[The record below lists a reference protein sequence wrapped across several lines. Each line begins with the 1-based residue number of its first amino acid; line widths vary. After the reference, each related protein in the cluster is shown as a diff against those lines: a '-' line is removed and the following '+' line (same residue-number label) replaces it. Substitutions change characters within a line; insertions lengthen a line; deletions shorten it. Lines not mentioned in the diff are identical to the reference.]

1 METKRKACRSGRH
14 GTWLSSS
21 GFALALGGYRARK
34 HALRAEARK
43 HALRAVAATLKRFI
57 SFTLKL
63 CGGPSLRAG
72 TFRFLP
78 SPQALK
84 PSSPQALKPSSPHA
98 LKPSSPQA
106 LKPSSPQA
114 LKPSSPQALKPSSP
128 LALLLA
134 LLLGKRSTKGAGFS
148 FLVQER
154 GIGCTGSGEF
164 TVLFAP
170 DFDGHTKESE
180 AQKARCDED

>member
-1 METKRKACRSGRH
+1 
-14 GTWLSSS
+14 
-21 GFALALGGYRARK
+21 
-34 HALRAEARK
+34 
-43 HALRAVAATLKRFI
+43 
-57 SFTLKL
+57 
-63 CGGPSLRAG
+63 
-72 TFRFLP
+72 LP
-78 SPQALK
+78 SPQ
-84 PSSPQALKPSSPHA
+84 A

-114 LKPSSPQALKPSSP
+114 LKPSSPQALKPP

-170 DFDGHTKESE
+170 NFDGHTKESD